1 MKVKV
6 TTAFNDRQNG
16 YVTRPVNEVFECSE
30 ERAKQLIDGGFVAEV
45 KSNATENKPNATE
58 KSKRKTTKTA

>member
-1 MKVKV
+1 MKIKV

-16 YVTRPVNEVFECSE
+16 YVTRPVNEVFECSD

>member
-6 TTAFNDRQNG
+6 VTAFNDRQNG
-16 YVTRPVNEVFECSE
+16 YATRPVNEVFECSDG
-30 ERAKQLIDGGFVAEV
+30 RAKELIDGGFLAEV

-58 KSKRKTTKTA
+58 KPKRKTTKTA

>member
-1 MKVKV
+1 MKIKV
-6 TTAFNDRQNG
+6 TPAFNDRQNG
-16 YVTRPVNEVFECSE
+16 YVTRPVNEVFECSD